1 MLSKYRHRT
10 ACGICGGS
18 GLSLIL
24 DLGKMSLA
32 NAFLKKED
40 LNKLEDKFPLKVYFC
55 RFCSSLQLLDIVNP
69 ELLFRHYNYL
79 TSASRPLAE
88 HFIKMGKDLADKFVA
103 SPNDL
108 VVEIGG
114 NDGVL
119 LAGIKDRSRV
129 LNIEPAENIA
139 EISRKSGVETIPDFF
154 NLKLAEEIVR
164 KYGNAKVV
172 VANNVM
178 AHVENLREAFSG
190 VKKLINSDGVFVF
203 EVHWVGNL
211 IGEGGFDQ
219 IYHEHVFY
227 HSLTA
232 LKYLVEG
239 LGLKIF
245 DVKLVPIHGQSMRVY
260 VAEGKEVKKSV
271 ATLLQRE
278 KKMKLNRK
286 ETFVKF
292 AKRVSKNKE
301 KLLSLLKDLKKNG
314 KRITGYGAPA
324 KGNTLLNYL
333 GIGTDTLDFLT
344 DTTIFKQGLYSPGM
358 HVPVVGPERLL
369 TDIPDYILLLAW
381 NYTDLILEK
390 ERELRNKGVK
400 FIIPVPEVK
409 IV

>member
-1 MLSKYRHRT
+1 M
-10 ACGICGGS
+10 
-18 GLSLIL
+18 IL

-219 IYHEHVFY
+219 IYHEHIFY

-239 LGLKIF
+239 LELKIF